1 MCLRECLLTLRGVC
15 KRFAGV
21 KALDDVSF
29 DLYAGEVHVLMGEN
43 GAGKSTLMK
52 IIDGIYRPD
61 AGEMLLKGKPVRIH
75 SPREAQG
82 SGIAM
87 IHQELNN
94 VPEMTIAENLFLGR
108 EPGARGFFDRKRLNE
123 ETRRVL
129 EPIGLDISP
138 NTKMKAL
145 SVAKMQM
152 VEIAKAISYNADII
166 IMDEP
171 TSAITQTEVDALFRI
186 IGMLREKG
194 VGIIYISHK
203 MNEVFRIADRITVL
217 RDGRTI
223 ATNNASAYTRD
234 RLIALMVG
242 RELTNMYPP
251 EIPHTTGVA
260 VLRVDNVHCAGIE
273 SASFSLHAGEILGLG
288 GLMGSGRSELLEAIF
303 GMRPLEGGSIE
314 LNGKLVNFGHPSDA
328 IRSKI
333 AFVTEDRKRSGLNLK
348 ASVKRDMSIVTLS
361 AYCRMRG
368 ILSRRLENEAVDRG
382 IRMLNVKTPSR
393 NQLIVN
399 LSGGNQQKVIL
410 ARWLLASPDVILL
423 DEPTRGIDVGAKYEI
438 YQIIRRLA
446 ADGKA
451 ILMVSSE
458 MPELIGVCDRVIM
471 LCEGRLTGE
480 LCRGEMCQEAMM
492 SLAAGLEG

>member
-1 MCLRECLLTLRGVC
+1 
-15 KRFAGV
+15 
-21 KALDDVSF
+21 
-29 DLYAGEVHVLMGEN
+29 
-43 GAGKSTLMK
+43 
-52 IIDGIYRPD
+52 
-61 AGEMLLKGKPVRIH
+61 
-75 SPREAQG
+75 
-82 SGIAM
+82 
-87 IHQELNN
+87 
-94 VPEMTIAENLFLGR
+94 
-108 EPGARGFFDRKRLNE
+108 
-123 ETRRVL
+123 
-129 EPIGLDISP
+129 
-138 NTKMKAL
+138 
-145 SVAKMQM
+145 
-152 VEIAKAISYNADII
+152 
-166 IMDEP
+166 
-171 TSAITQTEVDALFRI
+171 
-186 IGMLREKG
+186 
-194 VGIIYISHK
+194 
-203 MNEVFRIADRITVL
+203 
-217 RDGRTI
+217 
-223 ATNNASAYTRD
+223 
-234 RLIALMVG
+234 MVG

-480 LCRGEMCQEAMM
+480 LCKGEMCQEAMM

>member
-1 MCLRECLLTLRGVC
+1 MCLRECLLTMRGVC
-15 KRFAGV
+15 KRFAGIR
-21 KALDDVSF
+21 ALDDVSF

-61 AGEMLLKGKPVRIH
+61 SGEILLKGKAVRIH
-75 SPREAQG
+75 SPREAQAN
-82 SGIAM
+82 GIAM

-108 EPGARGFFDRKRLNE
+108 EPGARGFLDRKRMNE

-129 EPIGLDISP
+129 EPIGLNVPPD
-138 NTKMKAL
+138 TKMKAL

-152 VEIAKAISYNADII
+152 VEIAKAISYNSDII

-171 TSAITQTEVDALFRI
+171 TSAITETEVDALFQI

-203 MNEVFRIADRITVL
+203 LNEVFRIADRITVL
-217 RDGRTI
+217 RDGRSI
-223 ATNNASAYTRD
+223 ATDPASVFTKD
-234 RLIALMVG
+234 RLISLMVG

-251 EIPHTTGVA
+251 EIPHEKGPVL
-260 VLRVDNVHCAGIE
+260 LRVDNVRCAGIQ

-303 GMRPLEGGSIE
+303 GMRPLDNGTIE
-314 LNGKLVNFGHPSDA
+314 LNGKRVRFGHPSDA
-328 IRSKI
+328 ICSKI

-348 ASVKRDMSIVTLS
+348 ASVKRDMSIITLS
-361 AYCRMRG
+361 DYCRVRG
-368 ILSRRLENEAVDRG
+368 FLSRRLENAAVERG

-410 ARWLLASPDVILL
+410 ARWLLSCPEIILL

-438 YQIIRRLA
+438 YQIIKRLA
-446 ADGKA
+446 AEGKA

-471 LCEGRLTGE
+471 LCEGRLMGE
-480 LCRGEMCQEAMM
+480 LCKEEMCQEAMM